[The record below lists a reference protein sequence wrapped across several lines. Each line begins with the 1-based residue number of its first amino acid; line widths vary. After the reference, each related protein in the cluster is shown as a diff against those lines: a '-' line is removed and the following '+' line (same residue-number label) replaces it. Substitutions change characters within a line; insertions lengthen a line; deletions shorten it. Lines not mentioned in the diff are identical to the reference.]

1 MTEQASPLLRADTVR
16 GTLAGTLV
24 VLWLKLPPGDIL
36 ETMVLAA
43 IGAITSFLITRWLQQ
58 LTTKKRHKRNP

>member
-1 MTEQASPLLRADTVR
+1 MTQEATPLLRADTVR

-36 ETMVLAA
+36 ETMLLAA

-58 LTTKKRHKRNP
+58 LTRPRQRKI